1 MFKKKIIKFITKYF
15 LLSFAVICFP
25 WAMTL
30 VLGDSNSEYIYETS
44 DSGRYVITPER
55 KIDVEDFTAFVLA
68 TQMNIDSEEE
78 ALKAQAIIIRTY
90 LYHIMENSNSSNIDV
105 AKTGFTYKTSED
117 LEKMWGDAF
126 PEKYNKLMKIIEN
139 TSLQIITYDG
149 KVIKPY
155 FHASSSGY
163 TRNGSELFEEAM
175 PYLLSVQSSKDV
187 ESENYL
193 QGIIIEKATFVTKLR
208 EAKSEISI
216 SDEKPLET
224 MQIIN
229 RCDAGYIAS
238 LQIGNVI
245 LTGDEFAYIFKL
257 NSPNFQVEEYEGNIR
272 IITKGLGHGLG
283 LSMHGAGE
291 LAKSGKSYQEIL
303 KHYYTGVEITQLDKS
318 SLK

>member
-1 MFKKKIIKFITKYF
+1 
-15 LLSFAVICFP
+15 
-25 WAMTL
+25 MTL
-30 VLGDSNSEYIYETS
+30 VLGDSNNEYIYETS
-44 DSGRYVITPER
+44 ESGRYVITPEG

-68 TQMNIDSEEE
+68 AQMSIDSEEE

-139 TSLQIITYDG
+139 TSLQIITYEG

-208 EAKSEISI
+208 EAKTEISI

-224 MQIIN
+224 MQIIS

-283 LSMHGAGE
+283 LSMHGAAE